1 MCLTRFLSLPSW
13 VGEQAASCQSSN
25 DGLFVRPAVATSADQ
40 PIRAAALSDLRSP
53 SPPTPGGCQ
62 LRISTVAHAV
72 HAQPYIKRDRG
83 LLRKLEKLNSKLEG
97 RKVEDSESE
106 KSRSPSPKSR
116 CVSRVA
122 VGLVASSVASRSVA
136 SSGEKM
142 TRNDAGHS

>member
-1 MCLTRFLSLPSW
+1 M
-13 VGEQAASCQSSN
+13 
-25 DGLFVRPAVATSADQ
+25 
-40 PIRAAALSDLRSP
+40 
-53 SPPTPGGCQ
+53 
-62 LRISTVAHAV
+62 AHAV

-83 LLRKLEKLNSKLEG
+83 LLRKLEKLNNKLEG